1 MRNSVTLN
9 TQETTAPALAYNVVR
24 TAPRE
29 VYTAGFQQASQEAD
43 ANRFSGKAVTF
54 LSVARFETN

>member
-1 MRNSVTLN
+1 MT
-9 TQETTAPALAYNVVR
+9 

-29 VYTAGFQQASQEAD
+29 VYTAGFQQEDQAAV

-54 LSVARFETN
+54 LSVARFN